1 MMAEIINFR
10 TFLAAG
16 ILLNLTP
23 GNDTVFI
30 LSKSMAQGRLA
41 GIVSALGISSGC
53 LIHTA
58 AAAMGLSAVISKSI
72 TLFSAV
78 KYAGAAY
85 MLYVGWKMIHDK
97 TGAEAAISPRSER
110 ARYLEIYRDGL
121 LTNVLN
127 PKVALFFLA
136 FLPQFVAP
144 GTRGAF
150 LPFLILGFVFAATGT
165 IWGFVLVASSSFI
178 SERLKNNAAASMA
191 INKLCGAIL
200 IGLGIKV
207 ALTEK

>member
-1 MMAEIINFR
+1 MAGIVGFQ
-10 TFLAAG
+10 TFLAAA

-30 LSKSMAQGRLA
+30 LSKSMAQGRRA

-53 LIHTA
+53 VIHTVFA
-58 AAAMGLSAVISKSI
+58 ALGLSAVISKSAI
-72 TLFSAV
+72 VFSVV

-85 MLYVGWKMIHDK
+85 LLYVGWKMTRDQSGID
-97 TGAEAAISPRSER
+97 AAVSTRNER
-110 ARYLEIYRDGL
+110 TRYLEIYRDAL

-144 GTRGAF
+144 GTRDVF
-150 LPFLILGFVFAATGT
+150 LPFLILGFVFVTTGT
-165 IWGFVLVASSSFI
+165 IWCLALALSSSFI
-178 SERLKNNAAASMA
+178 SERLKNNAKISGA
-191 INKLCGAIL
+191 INKICGAVL
-200 IGLGIKV
+200 IVLGIKV
-207 ALTEK
+207 ALADK